1 MKIIYLQ
8 IIALFFLSLSAY
20 SAQIDILCD
29 GERTRSR
36 DKFTLMGVIEE
47 TTEGLSGKLTF
58 DLSSNGN
65 KFNTQKSTY
74 KVQGNLSRVNFDE
87 LNAMDSVVL
96 HFKNANSEFSSL
108 ELKINNSPRREKSK
122 LQTRENGSFFSD
134 CTLEYRG

>member
-8 IIALFFLSLSAY
+8 VIALFCISLSTY

-29 GERTRSR
+29 SESTRSR

-47 TTEGLSGKLTF
+47 TAEGLSGKLTF

-74 KVQGNLSRVNFDE
+74 KVQGNLSRVNFNE
-87 LNAMDSVVL
+87 LNAMDSIVL
-96 HFKNANSEFSSL
+96 QFKNANSEFSSL

-122 LQTRENGSFFSD
+122 LRTKENGSFYSD
-134 CTLEYRG
+134 CSVEYRS